1 MLKKNIIINGI
12 IFNEYTTISQY
23 RNTIVLD
30 DRFRKLC
37 LYTIYR
43 KIKPIYNKPDDRI
56 YYYE

>member
-12 IFNEYTTISQY
+12 IFNEHTTISKY
-23 RNTIVLD
+23 HNTIVLN
-30 DRFRKLC
+30 DRFRKLY

-43 KIKPIYNKPDDRI
+43 KIKPAYNKPCDRI